1 MKELRPINPQISEE
15 EMRDYGEMYF
25 FIKGYAMGKKYYRT
39 LTALAVGR
47 ICHMG
52 QKRRLVIDEKGEEVM
67 HPYFRH
73 CLSVCSFLIALDLS
87 MTDDMLDIMY
97 AAALLH
103 DTIEDCKMTG
113 ENGEGLLD
121 MGIPM
126 EVVEKV
132 RLLSKQSGADE
143 YALSEYFNE
152 IKKDPITL
160 MIKLADRLDNTDT
173 LYTFKTLTKM
183 KKYITETETW
193 VLPLCTYGKEHYPYL
208 SNAITILKSGIRVNI
223 ATIRAILHG
232 LMASK
237 E

>member
-1 MKELRPINPQISEE
+1 
-15 EMRDYGEMYF
+15 
-25 FIKGYAMGKKYYRT
+25 
-39 LTALAVGR
+39 
-47 ICHMG
+47 
-52 QKRRLVIDEKGEEVM
+52 
-67 HPYFRH
+67 
-73 CLSVCSFLIALDLS
+73 
-87 MTDDMLDIMY
+87 
-97 AAALLH
+97 
-103 DTIEDCKMTG
+103 
-113 ENGEGLLD
+113 
-121 MGIPM
+121 
-126 EVVEKV
+126 
-132 RLLSKQSGADE
+132 
-143 YALSEYFNE
+143 
-152 IKKDPITL
+152 